1 MYRKINILNKL
12 ERTVKVDCLSGTKF
26 MWIKNGVVSIMPPSV
41 KVVGKWCNSQP
52 TSVKV
57 ECVKVEKDLVF
68 MKG

>member
-1 MYRKINILNKL
+1 
-12 ERTVKVDCLSGTKF
+12 
-26 MWIKNGVVSIMPPSV
+26 MWIKNGVASIMPPSV

-52 TSVKV
+52 ISVKV